1 MKYIKVLILLLLTLI
16 LSSCK
21 EEITFKE
28 SNIITSRIDL
38 IIEIKGE
45 VIYPGIYTL
54 EEGALLIDAIKL
66 AGGFSPYADTSN
78 INLVSIISNN
88 QLIIIPKKDEN
99 TNSSTYISNL
109 ININKASLDDLMA
122 LPGIG
127 ESKARKIIDY
137 RNQIGR
143 FSNIEELKKVNGIS
157 DTVYEK
163 IKEMVCV

>member
-28 SNIITSRIDL
+28 SSIITSRNDL

-54 EEGALLIDAIKL
+54 EEGALLIDAVKL

-99 TNSSTYISNL
+99 TNSSTYISDL
-109 ININKASLDDLMA
+109 ININKASLDDLMT

-127 ESKARKIIDY
+127 ESKARKIIDSHDLCY
-137 RNQIGR
+137 IGEFGVILNLALQIATYLHTG
-143 FSNIEELKKVNGIS
+143 SSLVL
-157 DTVYEK
+157 D
-163 IKEMVCV
+163 C